1 MPETLKLYETIPV
14 APVESEPP
22 LALNPKCTR
31 CELGAACDDNGQ
43 PISKNRCIPADGGA
57 GDLNDLLVVGDG
69 VGKEEGKQGAP
80 FVNKVG
86 AYLRGQLATKWKGR
100 VVLDS
105 AIRCYAGTKDFKHE
119 HADACRG
126 YLSATIQE
134 VKPKRILAMG
144 PQAAYAIF
152 GRNVQPFSTR
162 RGWGWLY
169 NGGAPIPVFFLLPP
183 LYAVRNTFVQQWF
196 EDDLKWA
203 LAYNPPKPPW
213 SLPVQV
219 VSSLEESQ
227 AACAAL
233 RLSEWVAFDVETA
246 GRMYDPDFRL
256 LSISIANSECD
267 LCYVWD
273 AGGIINFFEPVK
285 ELLQDLSVKKVGQ
298 NVKYDLAAIRETQGF
313 WVENIHGDTRL
324 WRKLI
329 DPEAEANLAAMGELV
344 GMGGHKAE
352 ADAFIAEF
360 VSKTKR
366 TATALLKQR
375 EKAAAKKNA
384 ALADAAKKAKEDE
397 NYIRSTT
404 VINKDANGNKESATI
419 MVPEYGPVTIP
430 IKLYESTKPIT
441 NIFGEA
447 VRYKT
452 AQDAQAALAQDAKDL
467 QMAAETVEAVST
479 IQQEQVQAYQNPSYT
494 PQSPYAMTPQEVVQT
509 TAPVAV
515 NYMNQNNIPPTS
527 QNITTVANSMSDAW
541 VQQQQEQIRQLQI
554 QRDYLQ
560 QQQQA
565 SQQAQQQMSWYV
577 EQQGGIPKPPE
588 PLEPQQTEDYYP
600 DFNAEYGY
608 EAPQSAPPSEDSY
621 YEE

>member
-1 MPETLKLYETIPV
+1 MARKVNKNDEWAEIDLNGLGLDDPMADAITDDDTDVEDTAEPNEVISKDITPNSVQKAFVEDGVIPQNPGSEHNKDWPKFKTHSQQYPQTKPYNTESYQEARSNVSAEDQKDIEIIVFDSPDGDAFVPQRSIFAKTPTEDEAARRTQRQPPRGLVTTIEERNMKMLSAMETAMGNHIGINMSGYHLNGHGMGKLSLKKL
-14 APVESEPP
+14 APKNIIKQITKNP
-22 LALNPKCTR
+22 LVKATMKI
-31 CELGAACDDNGQ
+31 GAA
-43 PISKNRCIPADGGA
+43 IATGG
-57 GDLNDLLVVGDG
+57 V
-69 VGKEEGKQGAP
+69 
-80 FVNKVG
+80 
-86 AYLRGQLATKWKGR
+86 
-100 VVLDS
+100 S
-105 AIRCYAGTKDFKHE
+105 
-119 HADACRG
+119 
-126 YLSATIQE
+126 E
-134 VKPKRILAMG
+134 V
-144 PQAAYAIF
+144 
-152 GRNVQPFSTR
+152 
-162 RGWGWLY
+162 
-169 NGGAPIPVFFLLPP
+169 
-183 LYAVRNTFVQQWF
+183 
-196 EDDLKWA
+196 
-203 LAYNPPKPPW
+203 
-213 SLPVQV
+213 
-219 VSSLEESQ
+219 
-227 AACAAL
+227 
-233 RLSEWVAFDVETA
+233 
-246 GRMYDPDFRL
+246 
-256 LSISIANSECD
+256 
-267 LCYVWD
+267 
-273 AGGIINFFEPVK
+273 
-285 ELLQDLSVKKVGQ
+285 
-298 NVKYDLAAIRETQGF
+298 LAAQEIKK
-313 WVENIHGDTRL
+313 
-324 WRKLI
+324 RK
-329 DPEAEANLAAMGELV
+329 E
-344 GMGGHKAE
+344 
-352 ADAFIAEF
+352 
-360 VSKTKR
+360 
-366 TATALLKQR
+366 R